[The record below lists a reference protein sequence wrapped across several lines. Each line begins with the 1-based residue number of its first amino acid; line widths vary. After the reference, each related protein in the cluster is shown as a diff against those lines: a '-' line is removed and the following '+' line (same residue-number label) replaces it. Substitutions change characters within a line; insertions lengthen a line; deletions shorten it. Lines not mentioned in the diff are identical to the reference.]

1 MWSKIV
7 TNFDPDEETANFGT
21 RYAIE
26 ASGKIF
32 DVFTYAT
39 ISPKAPVNAYPK

>member
-21 RYAIE
+21 RHAVE

-32 DVFTYAT
+32 DVFTHAT
-39 ISPKAPVNAYPK
+39 ITPKLAIKDYPT